1 MQLGLS
7 NNSGV
12 QIVAAYSTGKEVVQA
27 VAESPGWHVLGG
39 FHLTKSVTCR
49 LEALG
54 QVSAE
59 GLTLRVRLWDMTA
72 LEPVGS
78 PVQIVS
84 LAPVRRLGGQVS
96 LTGGRHYQV
105 QAECVGG
112 GTEAD
117 FGVVPAVTLT
127 E

>member
-12 QIVAAYSTGKEVVQA
+12 QIVAAYSTGQQVVQA

-39 FHLTKSVTCR
+39 FHLTQSVTCR

-54 QVSAE
+54 QVSGE
-59 GLTLRVRLWDMTA
+59 GLTLRVRLWDMSA
-72 LEPVGS
+72 VQAVGA

-84 LAPVRRLGGQVS
+84 LTPVRRLGGQVS
-96 LTGGRHYQV
+96 LTGGRHYQIQV
-105 QAECVGG
+105 ECVGG
-112 GTEAD
+112 STEAD
-117 FGVVPAVTLT
+117 FGLVPAVTLT

>member
-1 MQLGLS
+1 MQLSLS
-7 NNSGV
+7 DTTSV

-27 VAESPGWHVLGG
+27 VAESPGWVVLGG
-39 FHLTKSVTCR
+39 FHLVRSVTCR

-54 QVSAE
+54 QVSGE
-59 GLTLRVRLWDMTA
+59 GLTLRVRLWDMSTLQA
-72 LEPVGS
+72 VGS

-84 LAPVRRLGGQVS
+84 VPPVRRLGGQVS

-112 GTEAD
+112 STEAD
-117 FGVVPAVTLT
+117 FGVVPSVTLT

>member
-1 MQLGLS
+1 MQLSLS
-7 NNSGV
+7 SSASV
-12 QIVAAYSTGKEVVQA
+12 QIVAAYSTGQQVVQA
-27 VAESPGWHVLGG
+27 VAVSPGWVVLGG
-39 FHLTKSVTCR
+39 FHLTQSVTCR

-54 QVSAE
+54 QVSGE
-59 GLTLRVRLWDMTA
+59 GLTLRVRLWDMRA

-112 GTEAD
+112 STEAD